1 MPQLL
6 PSLPPPLSVT
16 AGQTTV
22 LMKDISEFSAVNGIY
37 SNFFQHRQ
45 PARAAFQ
52 VSRTQHKLQD
62 IMSPAHRTI
71 KTTCSVYGSVRPVLC
86 ITFDFTFPGGGTA
99 QGWRHRDRGSGNH
112 WSVEI
117 RTFANSEF
125 LHVSGAVDVGS
136 VLLNKTYLNNL

>member
-1 MPQLL
+1 
-6 PSLPPPLSVT
+6 
-16 AGQTTV
+16 
-22 LMKDISEFSAVNGIY
+22 
-37 SNFFQHRQ
+37 
-45 PARAAFQ
+45 
-52 VSRTQHKLQD
+52 
-62 IMSPAHRTI
+62 MSPAHRTI

-99 QGWRHRDRGSGNH
+99 QGWRHRDRGRGDY

>member
-1 MPQLL
+1 MPQLW

-37 SNFFQHRQ
+37 SNFFQHHQ

-52 VSRTQHKLQD
+52 VSRNQPKLQD

-86 ITFDFTFPGGGTA
+86 ITFDITFPGGGTA
-99 QGWRHRDRGSGNH
+99 QGWRHRDRGRGDH

-117 RTFANSEF
+117 CTFANSEF